1 MIFPLFFKLILH
13 KNLGFLSILVGFR
26 WFFGCFPT
34 RFLVVLQ
41 RFPGAAP
48 SCLGLLGLRQAP
60 AEVAGIE
67 PSREKMAPL
76 CSNLS
81 FGLELPKNLLPSED
95 QIAMNRRGHVTAAL
109 HI

>member
-1 MIFPLFFKLILH
+1 MVFRLF
-13 KNLGFLSILVGFR
+13 S
-26 WFFGCFPT
+26 T